1 MMKKLIFLV
10 FAVVA
15 MQVQAQDETIFGIKG
30 GANFSNLKS
39 IVNSDGISGDGS
51 TSVFIGGFADF
62 WVAEMLHLQP
72 ELQFS
77 IEGSENTDITYL
89 NIPVIFK
96 YYVLE
101 GLNIQAGPQLGFL
114 LDAEG
119 GTDDFKALNFVL
131 DFGAGFELPGGFLVE
146 GRYNLGLTDISEA
159 DGPFENVKLKTK
171 GFQLGVGYRF

>member
-1 MMKKLIFLV
+1 MKKVFFLA
-10 FAVVA
+10 FAIIA
-15 MQVQAQDETIFGIKG
+15 FQLHAQDETIFGIKG

-39 IVNSDGISGDGS
+39 VVDGDGFSGDGA
-51 TSVFIGGFADF
+51 TSIFIGGFVDL
-62 WVAEMLHLQP
+62 WLAEMLHLQP
-72 ELQFS
+72 EMQFS
-77 IEGSENTDITYL
+77 IEGSENTDVTYL
-89 NIPVIFK
+89 NIPVILK
-96 YYVLE
+96 YYVTE

-159 DGPFENVKLKTK
+159 DGPFEDVKLKTK